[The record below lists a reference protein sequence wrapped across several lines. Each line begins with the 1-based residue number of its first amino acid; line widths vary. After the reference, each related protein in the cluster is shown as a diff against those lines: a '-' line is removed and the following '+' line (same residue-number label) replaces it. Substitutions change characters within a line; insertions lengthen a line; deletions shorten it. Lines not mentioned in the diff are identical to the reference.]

1 MKKEFLDLGKQPLG
15 NKFLSEE
22 QFKDEFFYNLKVVF
36 DEDTKL
42 VSMKEFVAPE
52 QIFDAEYP
60 YWTSQ
65 SVPMIEHFKETA
77 NMLQEQFEID
87 KVLEIG
93 SNDGT
98 FIKNFNKEDS
108 VCVEPCGNF
117 AEYTN
122 KELKYKT
129 YPEYWTTDLTKII
142 EENHG
147 KFDLIYSANC
157 ISHIN
162 DLGDTF
168 EAASNVLTD
177 RGIFVFEDPS
187 CLSVLK
193 RNSYD
198 QIYDEHPH
206 LFSVTSLDNLL
217 RNHGLDLFRVDNL
230 KVHGGSNRIF
240 ARLTS
245 DSPPED
251 SVIDNLQR
259 EDDFGLNHFET
270 YVDFGTRVEKSKED
284 LLELLHK
291 AKSEG
296 KKVLSIGATCK
307 SSIVF
312 NYCDID
318 ESLIQCITDTTPNK
332 QNLLQPG
339 THIPVVNRNDID
351 ITEYDY
357 AFLGAWNF
365 IDYIREK
372 EIEFKGEYITHVPEV
387 HCV

>member
-1 MKKEFLDLGKQPLG
+1 
-15 NKFLSEE
+15 
-22 QFKDEFFYNLKVVF
+22 
-36 DEDTKL
+36 
-42 VSMKEFVAPE
+42 
-52 QIFDAEYP
+52 
-60 YWTSQ
+60 
-65 SVPMIEHFKETA
+65 
-77 NMLQEQFEID
+77 
-87 KVLEIG
+87 
-93 SNDGT
+93 
-98 FIKNFNKEDS
+98 
-108 VCVEPCGNF
+108 
-117 AEYTN
+117 
-122 KELKYKT
+122 
-129 YPEYWTTDLTKII
+129 
-142 EENHG
+142 
-147 KFDLIYSANC
+147 
-157 ISHIN
+157 
-162 DLGDTF
+162 
-168 EAASNVLTD
+168 
-177 RGIFVFEDPS
+177 
-187 CLSVLK
+187 
-193 RNSYD
+193 
-198 QIYDEHPH
+198 
-206 LFSVTSLDNLL
+206 
-217 RNHGLDLFRVDNL
+217 LFRVDNL
-230 KVHGGSNRIF
+230 EVHGGSNRIF